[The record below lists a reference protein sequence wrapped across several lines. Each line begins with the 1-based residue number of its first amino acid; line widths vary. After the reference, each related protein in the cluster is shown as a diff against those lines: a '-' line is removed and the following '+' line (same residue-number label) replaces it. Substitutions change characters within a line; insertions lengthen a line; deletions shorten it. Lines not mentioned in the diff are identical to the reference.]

1 MPTPW
6 RDHVARL
13 TIAGVLPILIGCGS
27 TPVAPSPDPTPTNPP
42 PSSTTLTIAASEPM
56 ETVPFPL
63 PLRPHIWS
71 VAGQTAQMRALSG
84 STDVTA
90 QAEWSATGDF
100 ATLTSTGVLTAHRG
114 GNFPLR
120 VTYQGR
126 TTSTFVTVFNA
137 PPTTRVSF
145 TGVLGP
151 GGRRPHFVTVG
162 AGGGDVVFHVTS
174 AGSRLDPLGIMFGT
188 GTAGSCAPPYTYGT
202 NWFQFASGSGVE
214 TEARGASRQVL
225 PGAYCVILLDPATIT
240 ADDRLSSV
248 LVAGL
253 VPLTT
258 PINYTLTIA
267 ASGSGASVVGGQ

>member
-1 MPTPW
+1 MPTPR

-42 PSSTTLTIAASEPM
+42 PSFTTLTIAASEPM

-63 PLRPHIWS
+63 PLRPHIWA

-90 QAEWSATGDF
+90 QAEWSTLGDSATIT
-100 ATLTSTGVLTAHRG
+100 ATGVLTAHRG
-114 GNFPLR
+114 GTFPLR
-120 VTYQGR
+120 ATYEGR
-126 TTSTFVTVFNA
+126 PTSTFVTVFNA

-174 AGSRLDPLGIMFGT
+174 TTSRLDPLAILFGP
-188 GTAGSCAPPYTYGT
+188 GTAGSCSPPYTFGN
-202 NWFQFASGSGVE
+202 NWVQGASGAGLQA
-214 TEARGASRQVL
+214 EARGASRQVS
-225 PGAYCVILLDPATIT
+225 PGAHCVILLDPATIT
-240 ADDRLSSV
+240 ADDRLPSV
-248 LVAGL
+248 VVAGL
-253 VPLTT
+253 VPLTV
-258 PINYTLTIA
+258 PITYTLTIA
-267 ASGSGASVVGGQ
+267 ASGAGASVAGP